1 MIDYEQIFKKLLI
14 ENQKSLLELNNQK
27 LEEEV
32 IKQETHIEELNLID
46 NHQNYDDNK
55 LMKAILGHFKTDL
68 AYPADLN
75 YKASDDMPK

>member
-1 MIDYEQIFKKLLI
+1 
-14 ENQKSLLELNNQK
+14 
-27 LEEEV
+27 
-32 IKQETHIEELNLID
+32 LID